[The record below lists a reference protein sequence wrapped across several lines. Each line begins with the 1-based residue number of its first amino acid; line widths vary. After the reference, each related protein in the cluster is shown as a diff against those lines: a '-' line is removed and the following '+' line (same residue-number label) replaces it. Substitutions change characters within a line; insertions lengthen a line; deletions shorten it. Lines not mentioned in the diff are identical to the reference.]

1 MPTFICHHDGLF
13 FEWSTVVDAPVSAA
27 MSRDEFEQNYLHRFG
42 YEGMRTLP
50 ERLARAV
57 ANGTSARHS
66 TSLEDMV
73 AGNRAGDDDVEV
85 PLAEIVAYVIAGR
98 EEFGLPRINSA
109 QIDEHQLKSDEN
121 ETGAKE

>member
-73 AGNRAGDDDVEV
+73 AGNRAGDNDEAISLGEIMDV
-85 PLAEIVAYVIAGR
+85 VIMGR
-98 EEFGLPRINSA
+98 EEFGLPRIERPKIPLAN
-109 QIDEHQLKSDEN
+109 
-121 ETGAKE
+121 